1 MLPNASFETKLA
13 NSDGII
19 QIHSMRLPSQVKT
32 KFEVSIGSEDQTL
45 SRQFTVIPNSNADL
59 DDSWQTITWVR
70 QFDSAD
76 QIKITNL
83 DENEDLRFRSI
94 TVENADAA
102 LTSRYK
108 KGSDSQFYPATHQP
122 HLGR

>member
-1 MLPNASFETKLA
+1 
-13 NSDGII
+13 
-19 QIHSMRLPSQVKT
+19 MRLPSQVKT

-102 LTSRYK
+102 LTSRAYK
-108 KGSDSQFYPATHQP
+108 KGSDSQFYLATHQP